1 MQSMRINHLLIE
13 LLGSIAVDDAP
24 AVAAD
29 QSTGVIA
36 VVALKRIDRPGDQF
50 FAPAI
55 DQSSSVRSTLPVSLL
70 LFRCC
75 CCCCCCCN
83 QRLLL
88 LIKLLSSIAPAIIGA
103 TDRSTA
109 VVSAIDAEL

>member
-1 MQSMRINHLLIE
+1 MQSMQINSLLIE

-55 DQSSSVRSTLPVSLL
+55 DQSSSSDQLT

-75 CCCCCCCN
+75 YF
-83 QRLLL
+83 
-88 LIKLLSSIAPAIIGA
+88 AAA
-103 TDRSTA
+103 AAAA
-109 VVSAIDAEL
+109 VISVY